1 MNYGLHFSIIKL
13 VIIGGLAMDK
23 LVMSDDFTV
32 NEFLDQML
40 DAKEQSGRD
49 VIGEINGLSVST
61 EGCTTRMQ
69 LQNKVASAMSNY
81 IQTPNENPTKR
92 QQDDMT
98 IMLDE
103 SIVPKADWND
113 PNDVL
118 DWMNESTKNLNDPEF
133 ARTVYRDGKTPAEV
147 MVEMLKSHGYG
158 EVREDQSE
166 AENEINA
173 KMSDLEN
180 YGFLASDL
188 FEGEAVDLSQSQSM
202 KEPPETVMETLTGE
216 VEPVSR
222 GEEDEYR
229 FLSQDAGEFEDGF
242 VPDED
247 DYEEETQL
255 VPPANAIPDPS
266 MYTAS
271 TAESELAEIQRQLEE
286 IERDEPNYQASQSA
300 EEVQRE
306 LERIEAENLERVKN
320 DSIQNDE
327 LSFAERLDAG
337 LNNAA
342 RLGLLDS
349 MRKPL
354 ESEAEDSH
362 WTIGRD
368 EKEEELLKA
377 KPKDAETHSMQDEGP
392 SPETPGE
399 TGEEFFTTKSKD
411 TENGTIQETVPSFE
425 TKAKDDEKEEFLRT
439 KPKENPLGAEQ
450 ENNEFLQVKPKDED
464 VAELEAFQAKY
475 GPTAN
480 MEEMK
485 IVKRVEQELVDLTE
499 HRKELKDELVEIYE
513 ELKNPSKVVVGST
526 RIANID
532 NKTNS
537 DLAIHEAQE
546 KIRLSTVATRNNDAV
561 VAFDKAIETHS
572 VMDIIRTANAIE
584 TLGSEHLLSASL
596 TQALEEMSKTYYGE
610 TVDQLKEDLM
620 EGSRALAEANQL
632 LAMNPDENIYENQIV
647 SVREAIKNITTDRSK
662 EKIMQAVMQVEA
674 LEENNPYTPTIMDA
688 LDKISNL
695 YYGKSAE
702 EIKNQI
708 LDSSKACNEAR
719 NEIQLS
725 IKRQRE
731 LDGDLG
737 TYKENENSTGTS
749 YNEATA
755 QYLRALQSHAAI
767 DIANAFNSMS
777 TEENRSKFTE
787 DLRNLEDFSMAHYHM
802 TAEELRNK
810 MLGANTNVSKVSE
823 VTIQFTNLDNAL
835 QKAVMNH
842 SKENILEAAT
852 LAQKLDPKE
861 PSKVAID
868 KALNQ
873 LAVTHL
879 NKNLTE
885 LRWQDA
891 KEAIEEAKMSTNPN
905 AQEAMQRFNQAT
917 KTYAKADII
926 VALNMAK
933 EAECP
938 ELVSALNKMA
948 IAYYG
953 VDAEVLTSQF
963 KNYSKALSEVQNLI
977 SSDKIPKDA
986 KENEAMQLFHQA
998 VQSKSEEDIMKALD
1012 AANNLPSY
1020 HPMKQAILD
1029 ALNAQLVLV
1038 TREKPMTFDEPTVV
1052 VNDNKKELQK
1062 KATAL
1067 LQEYKKVDQDIK
1079 KRQSDLDQYAKNKE
1093 KEKEKLQEP
1102 PAKVINET
1110 TNTNPNLFKR
1120 ACRGAKEALKQMSL
1134 KKVAKTVVKA
1144 VALGTTA
1151 YFAPIPLAVGYVGY
1165 KLLRNP
1171 EKAKQQKEERK
1182 QKRKEQLQSIR
1193 DALMLEEEPVPDFEE
1208 KPKSEPL
1215 AQEEPTKQSAP
1226 VEQPIESETQDE
1238 IKFYRAE
1245 EDEWVRLHGKD
1256 ELVQEA
1262 VNGGIIGVAIG
1273 EGPVEEYTNEE
1284 IMNYL
1289 HNGRLEFLTEAV
1301 EEEEYEG
1308 EVKRGR

>member
-1 MNYGLHFSIIKL
+1 
-13 VIIGGLAMDK
+13 MDK

-118 DWMNESTKNLNDPEF
+118 DWINESTKNLNDPEF
-133 ARTVYRDGKTPAEV
+133 ARTVYTDGKTPAEV
-147 MVEMLKSHGYG
+147 MLDMLKSHGYG

-188 FEGEAVDLSQSQSM
+188 FEGETVALSQSQSM
-202 KEPPETVMETLTGE
+202 KEPPEAVMETLTGE

-222 GEEDEYR
+222 SEEDEYR

-247 DYEEETQL
+247 DYEEETRL
-255 VPPANAIPDPS
+255 VSPANAITDPS

-271 TAESELAEIQRQLEE
+271 AAESELAEIQRQLEE

-327 LSFAERLDAG
+327 SSFADRLDAG

-354 ESEAEDSH
+354 ETEVEDSH

-377 KPKDAETHSMQDEGP
+377 KPKDVETHSMQAEGQ

-411 TENGTIQETVPSFE
+411 TENGTIQETIPSFE
-425 TKAKDDEKEEFLRT
+425 TKAKDDEEEEFLRT

-450 ENNEFLQVKPKDED
+450 ENNEFLQVKPKDAD

-499 HRKELKDELVEIYE
+499 RRKELKDELVEIYE

-537 DLAIHEAQE
+537 DLAIQAVKE
-546 KIRLSTVATRNNDAV
+546 KVNLSTTAVRNSQAILDFYKAAEEHNI
-561 VAFDKAIETHS
+561 FDIVRASNSTKALGTDHIFTT
-572 VMDIIRTANAIE
+572 VLTNALNEI
-584 TLGSEHLLSASL
+584 A
-596 TQALEEMSKTYYGE
+596 KTYYGK
-610 TVDQLKEDLM
+610 T
-620 EGSRALAEANQL
+620 
-632 LAMNPDENIYENQIV
+632 PDELQEVLIASTKKLNETRSLLTLLINQ
-647 SVREAIKNITTDRSK
+647 SVTNEYLQPVKRSFEEISNDHSK
-662 EKIMQAVMQVEA
+662 EKILSTMIEIQNLGENYHHREEL
-674 LEENNPYTPTIMDA
+674 LETLNQ
-688 LDKISNL
+688 ISNI

-755 QYLRALQSHAAI
+755 QYLKALQSHAAI

-787 DLRNLEDFSMAHYHM
+787 DLRNLEDFSMVHYHM

-905 AQEAMQRFNQAT
+905 AQEAMQRFNQAN
-917 KTYAKADII
+917 KTYAKSDII

-953 VDAEVLTSQF
+953 VNAEVLTSQF

-1079 KRQSDLDQYAKNKE
+1079 KRQSDLNQYAKNKE

-1144 VALGTTA
+1144 AAIGAVA
-1151 YFAPIPLAVGYVGY
+1151 YIAPIPLAVGYLGY

-1171 EKAKQQKEERK
+1171 EKAKQQKEESK

-1193 DALMLEEEPVPDFEE
+1193 NAFMLEEDEPVPNFEE
-1208 KPKSEPL
+1208 KPKVESKT
-1215 AQEEPTKQSAP
+1215 QE
-1226 VEQPIESETQDE
+1226 E

-1262 VNGGIIGVAIG
+1262 VNGGIIGAAIG

-1289 HNGRLEFLTEAV
+1289 HNGKLEFLTEAV

>member
-1 MNYGLHFSIIKL
+1 
-13 VIIGGLAMDK
+13 MDK
-23 LVMSDDFTV
+23 LVMSDDFTA

-202 KEPPETVMETLTGE
+202 KEPPETVMETLSGE

-320 DSIQNDE
+320 NSIQNDE
-327 LSFAERLDAG
+327 SSFAERLDAG

-362 WTIGRD
+362 WTIGSD

-425 TKAKDDEKEEFLRT
+425 TKTKDEEKEEFLRT

-499 HRKELKDELVEIYE
+499 RRKELKDELVEIYE

-584 TLGSEHLLSASL
+584 ALGSEHLLSTSL

-708 LDSSKACNEAR
+708 LDSSKACNEAQEELQR
-719 NEIQLS
+719 LRMRAKENSVES
-725 IKRQRE
+725 ITQSE
-731 LDGDLG
+731 LD
-737 TYKENENSTGTS
+737 
-749 YNEATA
+749 
-755 QYLRALQSHAAI
+755 
-767 DIANAFNSMS
+767 
-777 TEENRSKFTE
+777 
-787 DLRNLEDFSMAHYHM
+787 AHY
-802 TAEELRNK
+802 
-810 MLGANTNVSKVSE
+810 VSE
-823 VTIQFTNLDNAL
+823 AL

-905 AQEAMQRFNQAT
+905 AQEEMQRFNQAT
-917 KTYAKADII
+917 QTYAKADII

-1165 KLLRNP
+1165 ELLRYP

>member
-1 MNYGLHFSIIKL
+1 
-13 VIIGGLAMDK
+13 MDK

-118 DWMNESTKNLNDPEF
+118 DWINESTKNLNDPEF
-133 ARTVYRDGKTPAEV
+133 ARTVYTDGKTPAEV
-147 MVEMLKSHGYG
+147 MLDMLKSHGYG

-188 FEGEAVDLSQSQSM
+188 FEGETVALSQSQSM
-202 KEPPETVMETLTGE
+202 KEPPEAVMETLTGQ

-222 GEEDEYR
+222 SEEDEYR

-247 DYEEETQL
+247 DYEEETRL
-255 VPPANAIPDPS
+255 VSPANAITDPS

-271 TAESELAEIQRQLEE
+271 AAESELAEIQRQLEE

-320 DSIQNDE
+320 NSIQNDE
-327 LSFAERLDAG
+327 SSFAERLDAG

-349 MRKPL
+349 MGKPL
-354 ESEAEDSH
+354 ESETEDSH
-362 WTIGRD
+362 WTIGSD

-377 KPKDAETHSMQDEGP
+377 KPKDVETHSMQAEGQ

-411 TENGTIQETVPSFE
+411 TENGTIQETIPSFE
-425 TKAKDDEKEEFLRT
+425 TKAKDDEEEEFLRT

-450 ENNEFLQVKPKDED
+450 ENNEFLQVKPKDAD

-499 HRKELKDELVEIYE
+499 RRKELKDELVEIYE

-546 KIRLSTVATRNNDAV
+546 KIRLSTFATRNNDAV

-584 TLGSEHLLSASL
+584 ALGSEHLLSTSL

-674 LEENNPYTPTIMDA
+674 LEENNPYTPTIMNA
-688 LDKISNL
+688 LDTISNL

-708 LDSSKACNEAR
+708 LDSSKACNEAQEELQR
-719 NEIQLS
+719 LRMRAKENSVES
-725 IKRQRE
+725 ITQSE
-731 LDGDLG
+731 LD
-737 TYKENENSTGTS
+737 
-749 YNEATA
+749 
-755 QYLRALQSHAAI
+755 
-767 DIANAFNSMS
+767 
-777 TEENRSKFTE
+777 
-787 DLRNLEDFSMAHYHM
+787 AHY
-802 TAEELRNK
+802 
-810 MLGANTNVSKVSE
+810 VSE
-823 VTIQFTNLDNAL
+823 AL

-891 KEAIEEAKMSTNPN
+891 KEAIEEAKMITNPN

-917 KTYAKADII
+917 QTYAKADII

-1052 VNDNKKELQK
+1052 VNDSKKELQK

-1226 VEQPIESETQDE
+1226 VEQPIESETQEE

-1262 VNGGIIGVAIG
+1262 VNGGIIGAAIG

-1289 HNGRLEFLTEAV
+1289 HNGKLEFLTEAV

>member
-69 LQNKVASAMSNY
+69 LQNKVASAMSDY

-118 DWMNESTKNLNDPEF
+118 DWINESTKNLNDPEF
-133 ARTVYRDGKTPAEV
+133 ARTVYTDGKTPAEV

-158 EVREDQSE
+158 ETRENQSE
-166 AENEINA
+166 AEDIINA

-188 FEGEAVDLSQSQSM
+188 FEGETVALSQPQSM
-202 KEPPETVMETLTGE
+202 NEPPETVMETLTGE
-216 VEPVSR
+216 VEPVSPS
-222 GEEDEYR
+222 EEDEYR

-242 VPDED
+242 VTEDEYEPDENGFAPLTGAQSD
-247 DYEEETQL
+247 SSMFSRNSTMELDAEELRKQLEAVET
-255 VPPANAIPDPS
+255 ANI
-266 MYTAS
+266 
-271 TAESELAEIQRQLEE
+271 SEVEKKLGSDINDNQEKMMEIIQRQQENLQRLREDKDEE
-286 IERDEPNYQASQSA
+286 IEP
-300 EEVQRE
+300 
-306 LERIEAENLERVKN
+306 
-320 DSIQNDE
+320 
-327 LSFAERLDAG
+327 
-337 LNNAA
+337 
-342 RLGLLDS
+342 
-349 MRKPL
+349 
-354 ESEAEDSH
+354 
-362 WTIGRD
+362 
-368 EKEEELLKA
+368 
-377 KPKDAETHSMQDEGP
+377 THADDL
-392 SPETPGE
+392 TD
-399 TGEEFFTTKSKD
+399 EFFTTKSKD
-411 TENGTIQETVPSFE
+411 IESGAIQETGPSFE
-425 TKAKDDEKEEFLRT
+425 TKTKDDEEEEFLRT

-450 ENNEFLQVKPKDED
+450 ENNEFLQVKPKDAD

-499 HRKELKDELVEIYE
+499 RRKELKDELVEIYE
-513 ELKNPSKVVVGST
+513 ELKKPSKVVVGST

-537 DLAIHEAQE
+537 DLAIQAVKE
-546 KIRLSTVATRNNDAV
+546 KVNLSTTAVRNSQAILDFYKAAEEHNI
-561 VAFDKAIETHS
+561 FDIVRASNSTKALGTDHIFTT
-572 VMDIIRTANAIE
+572 VLTNALNEI
-584 TLGSEHLLSASL
+584 A
-596 TQALEEMSKTYYGE
+596 KTYYGK
-610 TVDQLKEDLM
+610 T
-620 EGSRALAEANQL
+620 
-632 LAMNPDENIYENQIV
+632 PDELQEVLIASTKKLNETRSLLTFLINQ
-647 SVREAIKNITTDRSK
+647 SVTNEYLQPVKRSFEEISNDHSK
-662 EKIMQAVMQVEA
+662 EKILSTMIEIQNLGENYHHREEL
-674 LEENNPYTPTIMDA
+674 LETLNQ
-688 LDKISNL
+688 ISNI

-702 EIKNQI
+702 EVKNQI

-725 IKRQRE
+725 IKRKRE
-731 LDGDLG
+731 LYSDTVINTD
-737 TYKENENSTGTS
+737 NTGVS

-755 QYLRALQSHAAI
+755 QYLKALQSHAAI

-787 DLRNLEDFSMAHYHM
+787 DLQNLDDFSMVHYHM

-810 MLGANTNVSKVSE
+810 MLGANTNVSKFSE

-852 LAQKLDPKE
+852 LAQQLDPKE
-861 PSKVAID
+861 PSRAAIN

-905 AQEAMQRFNQAT
+905 AQEEMQRFNQAT
-917 KTYAKADII
+917 QTYAKADII

-1171 EKAKQQKEERK
+1171 EK
-1182 QKRKEQLQSIR
+1182 
-1193 DALMLEEEPVPDFEE
+1193 
-1208 KPKSEPL
+1208 PKSESVE
-1215 AQEEPTKQSAP
+1215 QEEPIQQSAP

-1262 VNGGIIGVAIG
+1262 VNGGIIGAAIG

-1289 HNGRLEFLTEAV
+1289 HNGKLEFLTEAV

>member
-1 MNYGLHFSIIKL
+1 
-13 VIIGGLAMDK
+13 MDK

-377 KPKDAETHSMQDEGP
+377 KPKDVETHSMQDEGP

-425 TKAKDDEKEEFLRT
+425 TKAKDEEKEEFLRT

-499 HRKELKDELVEIYE
+499 RRKELKDELVEIYE

-584 TLGSEHLLSASL
+584 ALGSEHLLSASL

-632 LAMNPDENIYENQIV
+632 LAMNPDENIYEDQIV

-674 LEENNPYTPTIMDA
+674 LEENNPYTPTIMNA
-688 LDKISNL
+688 LDTISNL

-708 LDSSKACNEAR
+708 LDSSKACNEAQEELQR
-719 NEIQLS
+719 LRMRAKENSVES
-725 IKRQRE
+725 ITQSE
-731 LDGDLG
+731 LD
-737 TYKENENSTGTS
+737 
-749 YNEATA
+749 
-755 QYLRALQSHAAI
+755 
-767 DIANAFNSMS
+767 
-777 TEENRSKFTE
+777 
-787 DLRNLEDFSMAHYHM
+787 AHY
-802 TAEELRNK
+802 
-810 MLGANTNVSKVSE
+810 VSE
-823 VTIQFTNLDNAL
+823 AL

-905 AQEAMQRFNQAT
+905 AQEEMQRFNQAT
-917 KTYAKADII
+917 QTYAKADII

-1171 EKAKQQKEERK
+1171 EKAKKKKEENK

-1208 KPKSEPL
+1208 KPKSESVE
-1215 AQEEPTKQSAP
+1215 QEEPIQQIAP
-1226 VEQPIESETQDE
+1226 VEQPIESETQEE

-1245 EDEWVRLHGKD
+1245 EDEWVRLHD
-1256 ELVQEA
+1256 RNELVQEA
-1262 VNGGIIGVAIG
+1262 VNGGIIGAAIG

-1289 HNGRLEFLTEAV
+1289 HNGKLEFLTEAV

>member
-188 FEGEAVDLSQSQSM
+188 FEGETVALSQPQSM
-202 KEPPETVMETLTGE
+202 NEPPETVMETLTGE
-216 VEPVSR
+216 VEPVSPS
-222 GEEDEYR
+222 EEDEYR

-242 VPDED
+242 VTEDEYEPDENGFAPLTGAQSD
-247 DYEEETQL
+247 SSMFSRNSTMELDAEELRKQLEAVET
-255 VPPANAIPDPS
+255 ANI
-266 MYTAS
+266 
-271 TAESELAEIQRQLEE
+271 SEVEKKLGSDINDNQEKMMEIIQRQQENLQRLREDKDEE
-286 IERDEPNYQASQSA
+286 IEP
-300 EEVQRE
+300 
-306 LERIEAENLERVKN
+306 
-320 DSIQNDE
+320 
-327 LSFAERLDAG
+327 
-337 LNNAA
+337 
-342 RLGLLDS
+342 
-349 MRKPL
+349 
-354 ESEAEDSH
+354 
-362 WTIGRD
+362 
-368 EKEEELLKA
+368 
-377 KPKDAETHSMQDEGP
+377 THADDL
-392 SPETPGE
+392 TD
-399 TGEEFFTTKSKD
+399 EFFTTKSKD
-411 TENGTIQETVPSFE
+411 IESGAIQETGPSFE
-425 TKAKDDEKEEFLRT
+425 TKTKDDEEEEFLRT

-450 ENNEFLQVKPKDED
+450 ENNEFLQVKPKDAD

-499 HRKELKDELVEIYE
+499 RRKELKDELVEIYE
-513 ELKNPSKVVVGST
+513 ELKKPSKVVVGST

-537 DLAIHEAQE
+537 DLAIQAVKE
-546 KIRLSTVATRNNDAV
+546 KVNLSTTAVRNSQAILDFYKAAEEHNI
-561 VAFDKAIETHS
+561 FDIVRASNSTKALGTDHIFTT
-572 VMDIIRTANAIE
+572 VLTNALNEI
-584 TLGSEHLLSASL
+584 A
-596 TQALEEMSKTYYGE
+596 KTYYGK
-610 TVDQLKEDLM
+610 T
-620 EGSRALAEANQL
+620 
-632 LAMNPDENIYENQIV
+632 PDELQEVLIASTKKLNETRSLLTFLINQ
-647 SVREAIKNITTDRSK
+647 SVTNEYLQPVKRSFEEISNDHSK
-662 EKIMQAVMQVEA
+662 EKILSTMIEIQNLGENYHHREEL
-674 LEENNPYTPTIMDA
+674 LETLNQ
-688 LDKISNL
+688 ISNI

-702 EIKNQI
+702 EVKNQI

-725 IKRQRE
+725 IKRKRE
-731 LDGDLG
+731 LYSDTVINTD
-737 TYKENENSTGTS
+737 NTGVS

-755 QYLRALQSHAAI
+755 QYLKALQSHAAI

-787 DLRNLEDFSMAHYHM
+787 DLQNLDDFSMVHYHM

-810 MLGANTNVSKVSE
+810 MLGANTNVSKFSE

-852 LAQKLDPKE
+852 LAQQLDPKE
-861 PSKVAID
+861 PSRAAIN

-905 AQEAMQRFNQAT
+905 AQEEMQRFNQAT
-917 KTYAKADII
+917 QTYAKADII

-1171 EKAKQQKEERK
+1171 EKAKKKKEENK

-1193 DALMLEEEPVPDFEE
+1193 DAFMLEEEPVPDFEE
-1208 KPKSEPL
+1208 KPKSESVE
-1215 AQEEPTKQSAP
+1215 QEEPIQQSAP

-1262 VNGGIIGVAIG
+1262 VNGGIIGAAIG

-1289 HNGRLEFLTEAV
+1289 HNGKLEFLTEAV